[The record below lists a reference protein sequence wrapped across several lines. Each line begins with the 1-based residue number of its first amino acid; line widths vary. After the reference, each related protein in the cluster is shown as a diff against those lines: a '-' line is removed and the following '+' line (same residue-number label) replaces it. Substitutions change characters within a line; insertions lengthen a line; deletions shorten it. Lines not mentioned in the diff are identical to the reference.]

1 MDNLLDQNTAL
12 TREVLECENNLF
24 EFLLV
29 DQPFPTDSWPHREDI
44 KNLIFLNIGESLME
58 HMLDCFRV
66 EDLFDYYGITNYS
79 TEPDLRKLMRNLDGM
94 AASLR
99 RMTSV
104 DELRECFGDNID
116 WLLAG
121 KPKTDPDQ
129 SFLNDHWKDVIYDFV
144 GVLSYLKSR
153 CQQALETGRTITILG
168 M

>member
-1 MDNLLDQNTAL
+1 MDILLDQNSVL
-12 TREVLECENNLF
+12 TREVLEREKNLF

-29 DQPFPTDSWPHREDI
+29 DQPFPADFWPHREDI

-58 HMLDCFRV
+58 HVLDCFQV

-79 TEPDLRKLMRNLDGM
+79 AEPDLRKLMENLGGM

-121 KPKTDPDQ
+121 RPKTDPDQ
-129 SFLNDHWKDVIYDFV
+129 SFLNDHWKEVIDDFV
-144 GVLSYLKSR
+144 RVLSYLKSY
-153 CQQALETGRTITILG
+153 CQRALETRRTIAILG